1 VIFSFTWNDNIVID
15 NNLFDKPLLSHRAVS
30 DPSIMTQNLHPLLQ
44 RAQTHGIHFEMK
56 GAVAMV
62 RLSRPAKRNA
72 LNDGLVEALRDVFQ
86 NLPEEAKSAVVYG
99 EGDHFCAGLD
109 LSELKERDAGQ
120 GLHHSRSWHVALDAV
135 QLGRVPVIAALHG
148 AVVGGGLELASA
160 CHIRVADDS
169 TFYALPEGTRGIFV
183 GGGGSVRIPKLI
195 GVARMTDMM
204 LTGRVYNAVDGER
217 IGLAQYH
224 VPTGTALEKALELAQ
239 RIATNAALTNYALM
253 HALPRIAEQPADH
266 GYLTE
271 ALISSIAQSAP
282 EAKARVRAFLEGKA
296 AKVQKS

>member
-1 VIFSFTWNDNIVID
+1 
-15 NNLFDKPLLSHRAVS
+15 
-30 DPSIMTQNLHPLLQ
+30 
-44 RAQTHGIHFEMK
+44 
-56 GAVAMV
+56 
-62 RLSRPAKRNA
+62 
-72 LNDGLVEALRDVFQ
+72 
-86 NLPEEAKSAVVYG
+86 
-99 EGDHFCAGLD
+99 
-109 LSELKERDAGQ
+109 
-120 GLHHSRSWHVALDAV
+120 
-135 QLGRVPVIAALHG
+135 LGRVPVVAALHG

-169 TFYALPEGTRGIFV
+169 TFFALPEGTRGIFV

-204 LTGRVYNAVDGER
+204 LTGRVYNALEGER

-224 VPTGTALEKALELAQ
+224 VPTGTSLEKAIDLAQ
-239 RIATNAALTNYALM
+239 RIATNAPLTNYALM

-271 ALISSIAQSAP
+271 ALISSIAQAAP
-282 EAKARVRAFLEGKA
+282 EAKARVKAFLEGKA